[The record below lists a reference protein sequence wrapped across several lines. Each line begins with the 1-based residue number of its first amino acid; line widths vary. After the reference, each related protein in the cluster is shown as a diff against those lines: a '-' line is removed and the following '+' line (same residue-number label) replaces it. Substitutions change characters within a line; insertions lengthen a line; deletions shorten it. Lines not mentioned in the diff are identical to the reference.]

1 MTTTVEYY
9 FTLSSPW
16 TFIGDPLI
24 RDVCAKNGASINH
37 RPVNF
42 ARVLDSTGGLPLAK
56 RSDQRKA
63 LRMQELKRWRAYRG
77 IDFNLEPKYFPVND
91 KAAAAVVL
99 KAQQMDADVA
109 PLVYAIMRSVWQ
121 DERDISD
128 IDTLKQIADECGLD
142 GKALIGAVDDPDILA
157 LWEENAETA
166 IAKGVMGAPFYIV
179 GEECFWGQD
188 RVEFVDR
195 YLASLR

>member
-24 RDVCAKNGASINH
+24 RDVCAKHGASILH
-37 RPVNF
+37 KLVNF
-42 ARVLDSTGGLPLAK
+42 GRVLDSTGGLPLAK

-77 IDFNLEPKYFPVND
+77 IDFNLEPKYFPAND

-99 KAQQMDADVA
+99 QAQQMGADVSS
-109 PLVYAIMRSVWQ
+109 LVYGFLRGVWM

-128 IDTLKQIADECGLD
+128 KDTIIQIANESGLD
-142 GKALIGAVDDPDILA
+142 GASLISAIDDPDIEA
-157 LWEENAETA
+157 L
-166 IAKGVMGAPFYIV
+166 
-179 GEECFWGQD
+179 
-188 RVEFVDR
+188 
-195 YLASLR
+195 